1 VLAPVAQEALM
12 EKFIHDE
19 NWKLFASNLQKQR
32 TKTNVSSFT
41 ILSLSTRRK
50 TASGSAKTSPIDPR
64 QPCLHRKMPR
74 FEIATLIYRCPR
86 TGMNVPLPFALK
98 AANKQK
104 AQEYEQVRCPAC
116 TYLHLISRATGKLL
130 SDQKL

>member
-1 VLAPVAQEALM
+1 M

-19 NWKLFASNLQKQR
+19 NLKLFRKQLAETTDENQR
-32 TKTNVSSFT
+32 QLT
-41 ILSLSTRRK
+41 ILSLSTRRN

-130 SDQKL
+130 SDRKL

>member
-1 VLAPVAQEALM
+1 
-12 EKFIHDE
+12 
-19 NWKLFASNLQKQR
+19 
-32 TKTNVSSFT
+32 
-41 ILSLSTRRK
+41 
-50 TASGSAKTSPIDPR
+50 
-64 QPCLHRKMPR
+64 
-74 FEIATLIYRCPR
+74 
-86 TGMNVPLPFALK
+86 MNVALPLALK